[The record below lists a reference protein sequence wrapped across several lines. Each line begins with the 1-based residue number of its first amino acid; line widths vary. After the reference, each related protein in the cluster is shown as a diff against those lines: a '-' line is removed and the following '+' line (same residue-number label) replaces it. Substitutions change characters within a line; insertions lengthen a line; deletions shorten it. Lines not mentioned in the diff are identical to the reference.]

1 MANLDVKQNIIAS
14 LGAFTSGSLSA
25 NALNLFST
33 LGYNTDRQAPLDK
46 PNYANFK
53 ETFFIAQSKFNEEKA
68 LVKDWLY
75 VDLLFQLSKEEI
87 RKQISLFDTQK
98 VDRTII
104 ETYLFFAISLSKD
117 QYSRT
122 ELSNITREVN
132 RLFPMP
138 VMILFKHGQ
147 YLTLAVINR
156 RQHKRDEN
164 KDVLEKIT
172 LIKDIKIET
181 PHRAHIEILFDLSFD
196 ELQRKYSFT
205 NFVELHN
212 AWQKTLDTKELNKRF
227 YSELSNW
234 YFWAMD
240 HVSFPDDVEKDKAI
254 RNATSLIRL
263 ITRIIFIWFIKE
275 KSLVPDVLFDHR
287 EMARV
292 LKAFEKNKKSDSYY
306 RAILQNLFFGTL
318 NQQMNERGF
327 ARDGSFLENK
337 NNYGVKN
344 LFRYAG
350 DFAIGEKEVL
360 SLFKDIPFLNGG
372 LFDCLDKEN
381 DEDKVVYGDGF
392 SRNPKKQAV
401 VPDNLFFGEEIE
413 YNLNAIYGTK
423 NKRYKVK
430 GLFNILSAYKFTVAE
445 NTPVEE
451 EIALDPE
458 LLGRVFENL
467 LASYNPETQTTARKQ
482 TGSFYTPRE
491 IVNYMVDESLKA
503 YLQQKLEDETGIK
516 PEDAEAGLD
525 ILFSYT
531 EKEHAFSER
540 ETKTLITAIDNCKI
554 LDPACGSGAFPMGV
568 LHKLVHILHKLDP
581 QNEKWKER
589 QITRA
594 RQLDDPA
601 IREKTIED
609 IESAFAN
616 NELDYGRKLYL
627 IENCIYGV
635 DIQPI
640 ATQISKLRFFISLV
654 VDQKKQPERRN
665 LGILSLPNLETKFVA
680 ANTLIDLD
688 KSQTGGQISFK
699 NPAIEKLE
707 EALKALRH
715 QYFNARTRREKLICQ
730 KNDRDLRKKISELLE
745 KDGWNKDAA
754 RSVASFDPYDQNSSS
769 PFFDPE
775 WMFGWRDGFDVVIG
789 NPPYARVQTL
799 QQSQP
804 ESVVYFKQHYLSA
817 KGSFDIYV
825 IFLEKGFQLVG
836 AKGILSFILPHK
848 FFQAKFGE
856 PIRRYL
862 TKEKSIYQVVRFGA
876 EQVFEEATTYTCL
889 LFLTREP
896 NKNLELYEV
905 TNLENPA
912 EILTAIQAGLT
923 CTGFKKTKIPA
934 PKDSEWIFTA
944 DHTTQILQKLRQQ
957 SQNLGNITR
966 KIFQGIPTGADKI
979 FVLKQLKQNT
989 ETVRCF
995 SFALEREIEIEC
1007 EIVKPFLMGKDIHRY
1022 QRLIPGNIIIYPYSI
1037 INSRAKLMPPDQIN
1051 KRFPLCWRYLQENRG
1066 TLSER
1071 EQGRF
1076 RENWYGFSRPQN
1088 LSEFEAV
1095 KLLTPE
1101 IARGGQMS
1109 IDEKGEFYHTTKVYS
1124 FVFNTNVKDDLK
1136 YFLGILNSKIL
1147 WFFLSSTGY
1156 VLRGGF
1162 FTFKTEYLKPFPIPC
1177 SLSEKPPTKAQH
1189 DLIVHLVDQILAAK
1203 QQNPNAFTLPLEA
1216 QIDGLVAHLYGLT
1229 EEEFLLI
1236 LSQLS
1241 LPDPERVAA
1250 ANAYR
1255 DVERGLTK

>member
-1 MANLDVKQNIIAS
+1 MTNLDVKQSIIAS
-14 LGAFTSGSLSA
+14 LGAFASGKLSA
-25 NALNLFST
+25 NALNLFSM

-53 ETFFIAQSKFNEEKA
+53 GTFFISQSKFNEEKA
-68 LVKDWLY
+68 LVKDWQY

-104 ETYLFFAISLSKD
+104 ETYLFFAIELSKD

-147 YLTLAVINR
+147 CLTLAVINR

-172 LIKDIKIET
+172 LIKDIKIEN
-181 PHRAHIEILFDLSFD
+181 PHRAHVEILFDLSFE
-196 ELQRKYSFT
+196 ELQRNYGFT

-227 YSELSNW
+227 YAELSNW

-240 HVSFPDDVEKDKAI
+240 HVTFPDDVEKDRTK

-275 KSLVPDVLFDHR
+275 KSLVPDVLFDRR
-287 EMARV
+287 EMGRI
-292 LKAFEKNKKSDSYY
+292 LKTFEKNKKSDSYY

-327 ARDGSFLENK
+327 AKEGTFLENK

-401 VPDNLFFGEEIE
+401 VPDNLFFGEEIA
-413 YNLNAIYGTK
+413 YDLNAIYGTK
-423 NKRYKVK
+423 NKHYRVK

-467 LASYNPETQTTARKQ
+467 LASYNPETETTARKQ

-503 YLQQKLEDETGIK
+503 YLKQKLEDETGIK
-516 PEDAEAGLD
+516 SEDAEAGLD

-531 EKEHAFSER
+531 EKEHAFTAR
-540 ETKTLITAIDNCKI
+540 ETKALIAAIDNCKI

-568 LHKLVHILHKLDP
+568 LHKLVHILHKLDQ

-589 QITRA
+589 QISRA

-609 IESAFAN
+609 IESAFTN

-627 IENCIYGV
+627 IENCIYGI
-635 DIQPI
+635 DKQPI
-640 ATQISKLRFFISLV
+640 AVQIAKLRFFISLI
-654 VDQKKQPERRN
+654 VDQKKQPERKN

-688 KSQTGGQISFK
+688 KPQTGGQISFK
-699 NPAIEKLE
+699 NPEIEKLE
-707 EALKALRH
+707 EELKALRH
-715 QYFNARTRREKLICQ
+715 QYFNARTRREKLTCQ
-730 KNDRDLRKKISELLE
+730 KKDRDLRRKISALLE
-745 KDGWNKDAA
+745 KDGWTKDSA
-754 RSVASFDPYDQNSSS
+754 SQVASFDPYDQNASS

-775 WMFGWRDGFDVVIG
+775 WMFGLSHGFSILIG
-789 NPPYARVQTL
+789 NPPYFIVKASNTPKDVL
-799 QQSQP
+799 QKYVKYYSADFKVNLFALFLERALILSEKKGTNSFIIP
-804 ESVVYFKQHYLSA
+804 DSSLNLPAFKKLREYILKNAGLKFISHYNEAVFESGEVGKSVILQYNKAEKYNSYHFRSFHTSETYSESKVELEKILKDTELKFVYKSSESKSDELLDILKSIKTNLSFYCEIYDGINPGSEEIKETIITKKKIDKDSKKIIDGKCFNKYTPINWDGDYIYYNEDFVEKLRRKIEA
-817 KGSFDIYV
+817 KGASFTARIIKKSNFFKYPKIVTRQTADTIIGTFDLQSYYV
-825 IFLEKGFQLVG
+825 KNSVHSTLLKSQFGNKYDLRTILTIINSKLIEWYYKTESLEFGRIFPQVKIERLRN
-836 AKGILSFILPHK
+836 LPIVYPANSQ
-848 FFQAKFGE
+848 FTIICE
-856 PIRRYL
+856 Y
-862 TKEKSIYQVVRFGA
+862 
-876 EQVFEEATTYTCL
+876 L
-889 LFLTREP
+889 LFLNEQDKESIIITLFTR
-896 NKNLELYEV
+896 LLDAMVYELY
-905 TNLENPA
+905 
-912 EILTAIQAGLT
+912 LTEAIKTAGCDVL
-923 CTGFKKTKIPA
+923 KYLRDLPELKEDWSDEK
-934 PKDSEWIFTA
+934 
-944 DHTTQILQKLRQQ
+944 KLRTIEKVCEEL
-957 SQNLGNITR
+957 SNPKHPVSIAMFKMDTIEEIRIIEG
-966 KIFQGIPTGADKI
+966 
-979 FVLKQLKQNT
+979 KQ
-989 ETVRCF
+989 
-995 SFALEREIEIEC
+995 
-1007 EIVKPFLMGKDIHRY
+1007 
-1022 QRLIPGNIIIYPYSI
+1022 
-1037 INSRAKLMPPDQIN
+1037 
-1051 KRFPLCWRYLQENRG
+1051 
-1066 TLSER
+1066 
-1071 EQGRF
+1071 
-1076 RENWYGFSRPQN
+1076 
-1088 LSEFEAV
+1088 
-1095 KLLTPE
+1095 
-1101 IARGGQMS
+1101 
-1109 IDEKGEFYHTTKVYS
+1109 
-1124 FVFNTNVKDDLK
+1124 
-1136 YFLGILNSKIL
+1136 
-1147 WFFLSSTGY
+1147 
-1156 VLRGGF
+1156 
-1162 FTFKTEYLKPFPIPC
+1162 
-1177 SLSEKPPTKAQH
+1177 
-1189 DLIVHLVDQILAAK
+1189 
-1203 QQNPNAFTLPLEA
+1203 
-1216 QIDGLVAHLYGLT
+1216 
-1229 EEEFLLI
+1229 
-1236 LSQLS
+1236 
-1241 LPDPERVAA
+1241 
-1250 ANAYR
+1250 
-1255 DVERGLTK
+1255 

>member
-1 MANLDVKQNIIAS
+1 
-14 LGAFTSGSLSA
+14 
-25 NALNLFST
+25 
-33 LGYNTDRQAPLDK
+33 
-46 PNYANFK
+46 
-53 ETFFIAQSKFNEEKA
+53 
-68 LVKDWLY
+68 
-75 VDLLFQLSKEEI
+75 
-87 RKQISLFDTQK
+87 
-98 VDRTII
+98 
-104 ETYLFFAISLSKD
+104 
-117 QYSRT
+117 
-122 ELSNITREVN
+122 
-132 RLFPMP
+132 MP

-172 LIKDIKIET
+172 LIKDIRIEN
-181 PHRAHIEILFDLSFD
+181 PHRAHVEILFDLSFD
-196 ELQRKYSFT
+196 ELQSNYGFT

-227 YSELSNW
+227 YLELSNW
-234 YFWAMD
+234 YFWAMK
-240 HVSFPDDVEKDKAI
+240 HVSFPDDVEKDESI

-287 EMARV
+287 EMGRI

-413 YNLNAIYGTK
+413 CDLNAIYGTK

-589 QITRA
+589 QISRA

-609 IESAFAN
+609 IEAAFAS

-640 ATQISKLRFFISLV
+640 AVQIAKLRFFISLI
-654 VDQKKQPERRN
+654 VDQKKQPEKNN
-665 LGILSLPNLETKFVA
+665 LGIRSLPNLETKFVA
-680 ANTLIDLD
+680 ANTLIGLD
-688 KSQTGGQISFK
+688 KPQTGGQISFK
-699 NPAIEKLE
+699 NPEIERLE
-707 EALKALRH
+707 EELKALRH
-715 QYFNARTRREKLICQ
+715 QYFNARTRREKLACQ
-730 KNDRDLRKKISELLE
+730 RKDRDLRKKISNLLE
-745 KDGWNKDAA
+745 KDGWNKDSASQVAA
-754 RSVASFDPYDQNSSS
+754 FDPYDQNASS

-775 WMFGWRDGFDVVIG
+775 WMFGLRDGFDVVLG
-789 NPPYARVQTL
+789 NPPYKILTRNNTTAFELEYFTKKYKSIKSSYSKNLFTL
-799 QQSQP
+799 FI
-804 ESVVYFKQHYLSA
+804 ENAIGLLSRA
-817 KGSFDIYV
+817 
-825 IFLEKGFQLVG
+825 
-836 AKGILSFILPHK
+836 ANLSFIVPEGLFKTRSYSGCVEEIEKNGYIKSIATFTNYVFENTITGNLIFVFINNKKGPTLNYNFDEELEIGTVEQKGTSILRQIESETKPLSTVAYLFKGMVVKDRDLVVSNNSKGKNDVFLLGKNISKWSIESK
-848 FFQAKFGE
+848 FYANYEDLEIIGGTKKLE
-856 PIRRYL
+856 KHNHYPRILIRRTGDTLCCAYL
-862 TKEKSIYQVVRFGA
+862 NEKALTESTLYSCWSISA
-876 EQVFEEATTYTCL
+876 KIS
-889 LFLTREP
+889 
-896 NKNLELYEV
+896 NKYL
-905 TNLENPA
+905 
-912 EILTAIQAGLT
+912 IGL
-923 CTGFKKTKIPA
+923 
-934 PKDSEWIFTA
+934 
-944 DHTTQILQKLRQQ
+944 
-957 SQNLGNITR
+957 
-966 KIFQGIPTGADKI
+966 
-979 FVLKQLKQNT
+979 
-989 ETVRCF
+989 
-995 SFALEREIEIEC
+995 
-1007 EIVKPFLMGKDIHRY
+1007 
-1022 QRLIPGNIIIYPYSI
+1022 
-1037 INSRAKLMPPDQIN
+1037 
-1051 KRFPLCWRYLQENRG
+1051 
-1066 TLSER
+1066 
-1071 EQGRF
+1071 
-1076 RENWYGFSRPQN
+1076 
-1088 LSEFEAV
+1088 
-1095 KLLTPE
+1095 
-1101 IARGGQMS
+1101 
-1109 IDEKGEFYHTTKVYS
+1109 
-1124 FVFNTNVKDDLK
+1124 
-1136 YFLGILNSKIL
+1136 LNSKLLDYYSKSLFITNQQAFPQIL
-1147 WFFLSSTGY
+1147 MTDLELLPIKIANTDFLSKFVKLIDYILYSKYSFIERLIDTMVY
-1156 VLRGGF
+1156 KLYFPNQIRAADADVL
-1162 FTFKTEYLKPFPIPC
+1162 KHLNDLPELKEDWTDEKKLKVIEEVYKK
-1177 SLSEKPPTKAQH
+1177 LSDPNHPVSIAM
-1189 DLIVHLVDQILAAK
+1189 AK
-1203 QQNPNAFTLPLEA
+1203 MDT
-1216 QIDGLVAHLYGLT
+1216 I
-1229 EEEFLLI
+1229 EEIRIIEGK
-1236 LSQLS
+1236 Q
-1241 LPDPERVAA
+1241 
-1250 ANAYR
+1250 
-1255 DVERGLTK
+1255 